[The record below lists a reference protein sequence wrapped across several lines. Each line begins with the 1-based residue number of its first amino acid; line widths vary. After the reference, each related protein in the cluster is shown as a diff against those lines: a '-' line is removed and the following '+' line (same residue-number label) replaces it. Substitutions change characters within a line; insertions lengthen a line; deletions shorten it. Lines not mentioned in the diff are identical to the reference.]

1 MEIIILKEKTLSDDL
16 LLMPSEGK
24 VFNGNY
30 IAIIKK
36 YVYLNEWSD
45 REEVRRF
52 RSEKQLKKYLSKN
65 YPKLTI

>member
-1 MEIIILKEKTLSDDL
+1 MESIILKERPLSDDL

-24 VFNGNY
+24 VFKGNY
-30 IAIIKK
+30 IAIVKE

-45 REEVRRF
+45 REEIRKF

-65 YPKLTI
+65 YPNLTI